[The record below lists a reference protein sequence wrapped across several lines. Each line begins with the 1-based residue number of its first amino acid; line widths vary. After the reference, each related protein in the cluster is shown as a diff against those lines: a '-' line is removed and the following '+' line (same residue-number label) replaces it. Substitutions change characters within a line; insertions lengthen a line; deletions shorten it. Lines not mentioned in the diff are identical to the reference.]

1 MMHRG
6 KGGPQL
12 AVDRFLALHGA
23 RGPRV
28 FSSSRPIV
36 IAVLTLTSAV
46 AVAQVLPKER
56 PDAGR
61 ILEQTREPL
70 RLPPPAEDD
79 VRPRPPEPKPALP
92 VSPTLKVRV
101 SQFNFSGNTLFT
113 DEQLR
118 AVVQEFIGKELDFEG
133 LTDVATKVRAYH
145 RERGYFLAQAYL
157 PQQAIREGVV
167 EIAVIEGRVGVVELQ
182 RRPATRLA
190 EWLLAGIL
198 NAHLQTGDIITETGL
213 EKPLLLINDLPTA
226 VVTSEIRPSQTVG
239 AADLRVNVDRGVG
252 LFNGF
257 IDFDNHGS
265 RFTGEYRLGA
275 SLNVNNPL
283 TIGDQLTLRG
293 FATNED
299 MYFGRLAY
307 IVPAGFWGTR
317 IGVSF
322 AKFDYRLEKDFA
334 SLEAHGEGLVKS
346 VFAFHP
352 LYRTRNTNLIGQFAY
367 EDKRL
372 FDRIDTSNTVE
383 DRFIDSLKAG
393 FVGDFRDGLLGGGLN
408 AFAITY
414 TNGDLKL
421 APESLAAADI
431 AATGLRTAGMFRKW
445 NYDFKRLNRVTDN
458 VSVLLAIAGQQASKN
473 LASAEKMSLGGP
485 NGVRAYP
492 VGEANGDS
500 GLLIQVEGRYIW
512 PGIKVF
518 DGDLAVIAFYDWGQV
533 EVNDKPLATV
543 IHNKRS
549 IGGYGVGI
557 SLGREGEFVIRAS
570 AAWQGDHE
578 TSQTDIAKRE
588 PRVWAQAVKWF

>member
-1 MMHRG
+1 MNFR
-6 KGGPQL
+6 L
-12 AVDRFLALHGA
+12 FRERGA
-23 RGPRV
+23 RERIA
-28 FSSSRPIV
+28 RPIV
-36 IAVLTLTSAV
+36 VAVLSLTSAV
-46 AVAQVLPKER
+46 AVAQALPKER

-101 SQFNFSGNTLFT
+101 TQFNFSGNTLFT
-113 DEQLR
+113 DEQLSE
-118 AVVQEFIGKELDFEG
+118 VVKEFVGKELDFEG

-157 PQQAIREGVV
+157 PQQAIRDGVV

-198 NAHLQTGDIITETGL
+198 DAHLKSGDIITETGL

-226 VVTSEIRPSQTVG
+226 AVTSEIRPSQTVG

-257 IDFDNHGS
+257 IDLDNHGS

-283 TIGDQLTLRG
+283 TIGDQLALRA
-293 FATNED
+293 FATDED

-307 IVPAGFWGTR
+307 IVPVGFWGTR
-317 IGVSF
+317 VGASVS
-322 AKFDYRLEKDFA
+322 KFDYRLEKDFA
-334 SLEAHGEGLVKS
+334 SLLAHGEGLVKS

-372 FDRIDTSNTVE
+372 FDRIDSTGSVE
-383 DRFIDSLKAG
+383 DRFIDSIKAG
-393 FVGDFRDGLLGGGLN
+393 FVGDFRDGILGGGLN
-408 AFAITY
+408 AFAATY
-414 TNGDLKL
+414 THGDLKL
-421 APESLAAADI
+421 APDSLAAADI
-431 AATGLRTAGMFRKW
+431 ATTGLRTAGTFRKW

-458 VSVLLAIAGQQASKN
+458 ASALIAISGQQASKN

-500 GLLIQVEGRYIW
+500 GLLIQAEGRYIW

-518 DGDLAVIAFYDWGQV
+518 EGDVAVIGFYDWGQV
-533 EVNDKPLATV
+533 TLNEKPLATET
-543 IHNKRS
+543 HNKRS
-549 IGGYGVGI
+549 ISGYGVGI

-570 AAWQGDHE
+570 AAWQADHE
-578 TSQTDIAKRE
+578 VSQSDTAKRE